1 MRYFL
6 EKNAQIRTSY
16 IKLTELFLQ
25 EYKDVNI
32 NYDLI
37 SLEEEKTLIENFK
50 KRNKYN
56 TNRDIQIRDVINIKN
71 FSMGAIYNK
80 KYKNRLKCNFDNLIN
95 DFKIN
100 DINIVQNLK
109 VTFERKNKLYNK
121 DIYCMMSKEMEEN
134 IKSPENTQY
143 FSDVTYYCVPLNNKK
158 HKLFTTLAFNKR
170 KYHTVLC
177 NLSMIQNENI
187 ETFYTVLEHL
197 KNRYNFNPK
206 NITIDFSK
214 AEYGAYKKIFNDIT
228 IN

>member
-1 MRYFL
+1 MLNEDKFNISNQHSIPYEDHRYVIDKSIINDYNNL
-6 EKNAQIRTSY
+6 NKNEILKKLAKIFKKISEIFFRKNEQIGTSY

-37 SLEEEKTLIENFK
+37 FLEEEKTLFENFK

-143 FSDVTYYCVPLNNKK
+143 FSDVTYYCVPPNNK
-158 HKLFTTLAFNKR
+158 
-170 KYHTVLC
+170 
-177 NLSMIQNENI
+177 
-187 ETFYTVLEHL
+187 
-197 KNRYNFNPK
+197 
-206 NITIDFSK
+206 
-214 AEYGAYKKIFNDIT
+214 
-228 IN
+228 